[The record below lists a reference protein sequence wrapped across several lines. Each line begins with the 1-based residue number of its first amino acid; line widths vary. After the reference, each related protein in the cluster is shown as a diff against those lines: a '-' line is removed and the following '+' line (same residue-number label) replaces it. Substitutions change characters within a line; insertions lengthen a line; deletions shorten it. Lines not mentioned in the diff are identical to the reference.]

1 MKELQKKLYDLKHQ
15 RAQCLKTAQDALGH
29 SDMTAYKTAMEQA
42 AAFVPQID
50 ATQDLINDM
59 AQYMDEPQM
68 PTPVTSDPSNV
79 QDVKEMRAS
88 REYVRAFAFAAQ
100 NGLNLKNAR
109 SHEQAKILLDAL
121 QETGGSPEGADG
133 GFLVPVDMETQIN
146 AVRRQQIAL
155 ADLFHTETTFTRTG
169 FRVYDTQPTKGFT
182 KVSEMGQI
190 PKDDKPQFKRVDFAV
205 EDYSL
210 IVPMSNDLLADN
222 AAGLMRYLAS
232 WMGRKSVLTE
242 NINLLAL
249 LGALTS
255 EDLAQG
261 KEYAGIKT
269 ALNKGLDPSISVNA
283 KILTNQSGF
292 NALDQL
298 VDTQGRDLLQPDPRQ
313 PETSLLRGRQI
324 VVVSDALLPNASEKA
339 PVYIG
344 DFTQFGTL
352 IRRAAME
359 LATTNVGGNSWAT
372 NSTEAR
378 AIMRIDE
385 IKTDENAVVKREI
398 AVGA

>member
-1 MKELQKKLYDLKHQ
+1 MKELQNKLYDLKHQ
-15 RAQCLKTAQDALGH
+15 RAECLKTAQDALGR
-29 SDMTAYKTAMEQA
+29 SDMTAYKTAMDQA
-42 AAFVPQID
+42 AAFAPQID
-50 ATQDLINDM
+50 ATQELINSM
-59 AQYMDEPQM
+59 AQYMNDPQM

-79 QDVKEMRAS
+79 QDTKEIRAS
-88 REYVRAFAFAAQ
+88 REYARAFTFAAR

-109 SHEQAKILLDAL
+109 GHEQAKILLDAL

-133 GFLVPVDMETQIN
+133 GFLIPADMETKIN
-146 AVRRQQIAL
+146 VVRRQQIAL

-190 PKDDKPQFKRVDFAV
+190 PKDDKPQFQRVNFAV
-205 EDYSL
+205 EDYAL
-210 IVPMSNDLLADN
+210 IVPMSNDLLTDET
-222 AAGLMRYLAS
+222 AGLMGYLAD
-232 WMGRKSVLTE
+232 WLGRKSVLTE

-249 LGALTS
+249 LAALPS
-255 EDLAQG
+255 EDLTQG

-298 VDTQGRDLLQPDPRQ
+298 VDAQGRDLLQPDPRQ

-324 VVVSDALLPNASEKA
+324 IVLSDAVLPNASEKA

-352 IRRAAME
+352 IRRSAME
-359 LATTNVGGNSWAT
+359 IATTNVGGNSWAT

-378 AIMRIDE
+378 AIMRMDE
-385 IKTDENAVVKREI
+385 IKTDDKAVIKREI
-398 AVGA
+398 TVGA

>member
-1 MKELQKKLYDLKHQ
+1 
-15 RAQCLKTAQDALGH
+15 
-29 SDMTAYKTAMEQA
+29 
-42 AAFVPQID
+42 
-50 ATQDLINDM
+50 
-59 AQYMDEPQM
+59 M
-68 PTPVTSDPSNV
+68 PTPVTSDPSNT
-79 QDVKEMRAS
+79 QEAKEIRAS

-109 SHEQAKILLDAL
+109 GHEQAKILLDAL

-146 AVRRQQIAL
+146 IVRRQQIAL

-190 PKDDKPQFKRVDFAV
+190 QKDDKPQFSRVDFAV

-222 AAGLMRYLAS
+222 AAGLMQYLAD

-249 LGALTS
+249 LGALAS
-255 EDLAQG
+255 EDLTQG

-292 NALDQL
+292 NVLDQL

-324 VVVSDALLPNASEKA
+324 VVVSDALLPNATEKA
-339 PVYIG
+339 PAYIG

-352 IRRAAME
+352 IRRTAME
-359 LATTNVGGNSWAT
+359 LATTNIGGSSWAT

-385 IKTDENAVVKREI
+385 IKTDEKAVVKREI
-398 AVGA
+398 PVGA